1 MYIDTIMRKSLAEQI
16 PEFRKKI
23 RKFYKESRREFPW
36 RDTYNPYE
44 IFVSEMMLQQTQT
57 GRVTEKYA
65 VFLKAF
71 PTISHLS
78 KAPASDVLKIWQ
90 GLGYNRRALY
100 LKRTAEIL
108 CERHNGTFP
117 RLKSDLVKLPG
128 VGENTAGAVIAF
140 AYNQPVIFIETNIRR
155 VFIHEFFR
163 EKEKVS
169 DQEIYPLIEATIDT
183 KNPRDYYYSLMDYG
197 AYLGKTI
204 VNPNR
209 RSETYSKRSMFE
221 GSRRQVRGIILKLL
235 VEKPLRDKILAKQFE
250 NSKFYGEA
258 LKQLEK
264 EGFIVRKSNKLSLK
278 S

>member
-1 MYIDTIMRKSLAEQI
+1 MADKFTIFRNKVWDFYNQNKRDFAWRKTTD
-16 PEFRKKI
+16 PYKI
-23 RKFYKESRREFPW
+23 V
-36 RDTYNPYE
+36 
-44 IFVSEMMLQQTQT
+44 VSEMMLQQTQI
-57 GRVTEKYA
+57 GRVIEKYA

-71 PTISHLS
+71 PTVSHLA
-78 KAPASDVLKIWQ
+78 KAPTSDVLRVWQ

-108 CERHNGTFP
+108 CEKHNGTFP
-117 RLKSDLVKLPG
+117 RLKSDLVNLPG
-128 VGENTAGAVIAF
+128 VGINTAGAVIAF

-209 RSETYSKRSMFE
+209 RSETYSKQSIFE

-235 VEKPLRDKILAKQFE
+235 VEKPLTDKILAKQFE
-250 NSKFYGEA
+250 NSKFYDEA